1 MPVTETRRTTMRS
14 EETGSSLPRR
24 ALLVESE
31 AGVRQLLRTHLEVA
45 GFHLEEVVEGR
56 AALER
61 LRTVPYDV
69 IILDAVVPNLD
80 GVALCRAARTGGPNG
95 NAAIVM
101 VSARNTESE
110 RVLGL
115 SSGADDYVTKPFGI
129 RELLARIAA
138 ILRRAERA
146 HATAPAAP
154 HRAGPLSLDLA
165 RRQAYVRGHRVELTR
180 QEFDVLHQL
189 STHPGIVLSRATLL
203 EHVWGHDPQASLR
216 TVDVAIS
223 RLRRKIE
230 FNPHNPQ
237 LILTAWG
244 VGYSFA
250 GESGELTNR

>member
-1 MPVTETRRTTMRS
+1 M
-14 EETGSSLPRR
+14 
-24 ALLVESE
+24 
-31 AGVRQLLRTHLEVA
+31 
-45 GFHLEEVVEGR
+45 
-56 AALER
+56 
-61 LRTVPYDV
+61 
-69 IILDAVVPNLD
+69 
-80 GVALCRAARTGGPNG
+80 
-95 NAAIVM
+95 
-101 VSARNTESE
+101 
-110 RVLGL
+110 LGL
-115 SSGADDYVTKPFGI
+115 SSGADDYVTKPFGV

-146 HATAPAAP
+146 TRRRRRP

-203 EHVWGHDPQASLR
+203 EQVWSHDSQASLR

-223 RLRRKIE
+223 RLRRKVE

-244 VGYSFA
+244 VGYKFC
-250 GESGELTNR
+250 GDELTEGTDGTGSQGRSNGVRNGGNGGSNVVL